1 MPKRNMALYTD
12 DILDSISAIQSFT
25 AGLSFEG
32 FTQDRKTYSA
42 TIREYIV
49 IGEAIVALKEPL
61 ENCFP
66 DYSWRMI
73 KDFRNFIV
81 HEYFGIDARIIWDLT
96 TQELPELENM
106 VRQLQKQL
114 AETP

>member
-1 MPKRNMALYTD
+1 MPRRNVTLYID
-12 DILDSISAIQSFT
+12 DILDSITAIQSFIT
-25 AGLSFEG
+25 GQTFED
-32 FTQDRKTYSA
+32 FAQDRKTYSA

-61 ENCFP
+61 EIYFP

-96 TQELPELENM
+96 TKELPELESM
-106 VRQLQKQL
+106 VQQLQEKL
-114 AETP
+114 RTTS

>member
-1 MPKRNMALYTD
+1 MPKRNMALYIE
-12 DILDSISAIQSFT
+12 DILDSSNAIQSFI
-25 AGLSFEG
+25 AGLSFEE
-32 FTQDRKTYSA
+32 FAQDRKTYSA

-49 IGEAIVALKEPL
+49 IGEAIAAIKEPL
-61 ENCFP
+61 ESRFP

-81 HEYFGIDARIIWDLT
+81 HEYFGIDARIIWDLS

-106 VRQLQKQL
+106 VRQLQQQL
-114 AETP
+114 SNT